1 MKKEAIIDII
11 ENDLNEIKTLLET
24 FRGADKIPSAFLD
37 LLSSKHASLGKEL
50 LLLNFWED
58 KTETVSFAEITQ
70 TKPKQAATP
79 TKASHINAV
88 RNTDLDF
95 CADDYERKI
104 SPVSE
109 TAPKAEQPKE
119 DPVVVSSNISLT
131 PVVEMTAK
139 TIKEEASTV
148 ATEDAKRQTITTEPS
163 IETPKVTETPKPTI
177 SHKPENSAPSV
188 ADITNY
194 GLPVDDIRKAIS
206 IADRF
211 LFQRE
216 LFNNNNETMNN
227 TLDTINNMTT
237 YEEAY
242 NFIKCSFSWNE
253 EDPTTENFLKTM
265 HRRFLIK

>member
-50 LLLNFWED
+50 LLLNFWEE
-58 KTETVSFAEITQ
+58 KTETVSFAETAQIKPEQ
-70 TKPKQAATP
+70 TATP
-79 TKASHINAV
+79 TKASHIDAE

-95 CADDYERKI
+95 CADDYECKT

-119 DPVVVSSNISLT
+119 EPVVVSSDISSA
-131 PVVEMTAK
+131 PVVEVTAE
-139 TIKEEASTV
+139 TTKEEVATEETQTV
-148 ATEDAKRQTITTEPS
+148 ATKPPV
-163 IETPKVTETPKPTI
+163 ETPKVAETPKPAM
-177 SHKPENSAPSV
+177 SHKQESSAPSV

-216 LFNNNNETMNN
+216 LFNNSNETMNN
-227 TLDTINNMTT
+227 TLDAINNMTT